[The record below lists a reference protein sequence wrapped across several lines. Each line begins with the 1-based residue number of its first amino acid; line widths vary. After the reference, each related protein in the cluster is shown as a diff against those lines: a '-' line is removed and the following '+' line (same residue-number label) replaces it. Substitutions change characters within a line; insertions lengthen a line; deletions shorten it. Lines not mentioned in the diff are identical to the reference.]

1 MINTFS
7 KVAIYKI
14 NLKKKTVALFYTN
27 NKWTKKEIWQTIPFM
42 IVANN
47 IKYIGITG
55 TGNNFLNRTQIT
67 QALISTNKLINGTS

>member
-1 MINTFS
+1 
-7 KVAIYKI
+7 
-14 NLKKKTVALFYTN
+14 
-27 NKWTKKEIWQTIPFM
+27 M